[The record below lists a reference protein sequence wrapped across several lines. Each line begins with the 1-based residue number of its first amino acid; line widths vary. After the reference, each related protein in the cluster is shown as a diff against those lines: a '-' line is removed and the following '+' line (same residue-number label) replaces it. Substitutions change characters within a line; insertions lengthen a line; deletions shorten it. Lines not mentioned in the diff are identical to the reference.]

1 MKTILLLKIVISY
14 VESIALYGYHIA
26 YMYCYISYNIATL
39 YVVEHKTQNVYKVRK
54 PKINL

>member
-26 YMYCYISYNIATL
+26 YMYCYISYSIATL
-39 YVVEHKTQNVYKVRK
+39 YVVEHKTECLQNRET
-54 PKINL
+54 